1 MLYLRVMSS
10 KKGQDTSS
18 GGSCHGRRSRFVPA
32 LAVVIFILPLVMW
45 PGLTDYN
52 YAKCV
57 VGLIAIS
64 ILLVMWGA
72 GAWKEHRWTL
82 HTPHVYIACLAFI
95 LAGALSAISASS
107 GRVIAQSLALVTY
120 FILLSWMIADAVRDR
135 RDVVWILTALL
146 MSGALA
152 SFYGLLQVAG
162 IVEGS
167 PGHSGVSAIISTMG
181 NRNHLGGFLLYL
193 FYPGVVVLLA
203 ARSRWVK
210 VLALLALAL
219 GFTMM
224 LVVRQAATQVAF
236 PLVTGCLVLIW
247 CIFRPTEPIRANKGW
262 LLGLAGIICAIS
274 VVSILPPTSVPT
286 SASTSVRTSVSTAMP
301 NVTSQSEDAASGGS
315 RIPAW
320 LSSLWEANSG
330 QERAWFWRIGGQ
342 MLADHPITG
351 VGLGNYKLDFFRH
364 QTAVA
369 SAGNPAP
376 DIARV
381 SQAHSELVQVGAE
394 LGSVGLFTLLCV
406 LGTLAVSLWSRLK
419 HADEQAQTELIF
431 LCGGILAFLIH
442 GLVSFPGHVV
452 GSSLALVVFCGLAL
466 SPRYG
471 SSLTSM
477 LHVRQWKAKAVH
489 AALIAVA
496 VTVSLLTVADARAN
510 WLMERGL
517 SHVQA
522 GNVAAGEVMLQRSL
536 ELDFAPRQTYYYLA
550 VAQIQLGKLEEAQG
564 NLERCMRL
572 FLDTS
577 VTLTYSEL
585 LVDMQEPALAQSVL
599 NTVLP
604 LCLQSADEQRAR
616 YLGGRIAVLEKEYD
630 RAITL
635 FEALA
640 QDYPK
645 YEMSFVALGQI
656 YAGLGAS
663 GLARDNFSTAIRLL
677 THKLTSIAGTSC
689 LVTDTQQNTTEV
701 ELLTRQL
708 AYLRE
713 QLDALI

>member
-1 MLYLRVMSS
+1 MLFWRKMSS
-10 KKGQDTSS
+10 KKRGDGSS
-18 GGSCHGRRSRFVPA
+18 GGSCHGRRRRFVTV
-32 LAVVIFILPLVMW
+32 LAVVVFILPLVIW
-45 PGLTDYN
+45 SGLTDYN

-64 ILLVMWGA
+64 VLLVMWGA
-72 GAWKEHRWTL
+72 GAWKEHHWTL
-82 HTPHVYIACLAFI
+82 HTPHVVIACLSFI
-95 LAGALSAISASS
+95 AAGALSAISASS
-107 GRVIAQSLALVTY
+107 GRVVAQSLVLVTY
-120 FILLSWMIADAVRDR
+120 FILLSWMIADVVRDR

-152 SFYGLLQVAG
+152 SFYGILQVAG
-162 IVEGS
+162 IVAGS

-181 NRNHLGGFLLYL
+181 NRNHLGGLLLYL
-193 FYPGVVVLLA
+193 FYPGVAVLLA
-203 ARSRWVK
+203 VRSRWMK

-224 LVVRQAATQVAF
+224 LMVRQAGTQVVF
-236 PLVTGCLVLIW
+236 PLVTGCLVLAW

-274 VVSILPPTSVPT
+274 IVWILSPASAPVSSSI
-286 SASTSVRTSVSTAMP
+286 AVSKIS
-301 NVTSQSEDAASGGS
+301 SQSEESSSGGS
-315 RIPAW
+315 RISAW
-320 LSSLWEANSG
+320 LSSLWEENSG
-330 QERAWFWRIGGQ
+330 HERAWFWRIGGQ

-351 VGLGNYKLDFFRH
+351 VGLGNYKLDFFRY

-381 SQAHSELVQVGAE
+381 SQAHSDLVQVGAE

-419 HADEQAQTELIF
+419 RADEQAQTELI
-431 LCGGILAFLIH
+431 LLYGGILAFLIH

-452 GSSLALVVFCGLAL
+452 SSSLALVVFCGLAL

-471 SSLTSM
+471 PSMTSV
-477 LHVRQWKAKAVH
+477 LHMRQWKAKAVH
-489 AALIAVA
+489 AALVVVAVA
-496 VTVSLLTVADARAN
+496 VSLLAVADARAN

-522 GNVAAGEVMLQRSL
+522 GNLSTGEVMLQRSL
-536 ELDFAPRQTYYYLA
+536 ELDFAPRQTHYYLA
-550 VAQIQLGKLEEAQG
+550 IAQIRLGKLEEAQG

-572 FLDTS
+572 FRDTS
-577 VTLTYSEL
+577 VVLTYSEL

-599 NTVLP
+599 DTVLP
-604 LCLQSADEQRAR
+604 LCLKSANEQRAR
-616 YLGGRIAVLEKEYD
+616 YLGGKIAVLEKEYD

-640 QDYPK
+640 QDYPE

-663 GLARDNFSTAIRLL
+663 GLARDNFSTAIRLV
-677 THKLTSIAGTSC
+677 TQKLTSIAETSC
-689 LVTDTQQNTTEV
+689 LLTDTQQNTTEV
-701 ELLTRQL
+701 DLLTRQL
-708 AYLRE
+708 TYLRD
-713 QLDALI
+713 QLDALP